1 MCKPNPYL
9 GRVVVLVA
17 LIFSGTC
24 QAEYILSAPPRESPE
39 AGTELYGPL
48 AEHLSEL
55 LGEKVTYKQP
65 DNWLHYQ
72 RELRNGVYDI
82 VFDGPHFIS
91 WRIKHLQHKVLVKL
105 PGTLVFYIVAK
116 KSNTAVTKLKN
127 LIGKR
132 ICAIPPPNLA
142 TMTVIDQFKNPVRQ
156 PDIFPVKGGFPAV
169 AKAFSA
175 GSCQAAVFR
184 NTFYKKKLSD
194 DYRSNVKKLFVSSPL
209 PNQAISVSQRINKK
223 QQNLISQSLTKGDGV
238 KIAKNIVKR
247 FGGKKAKAFI
257 VANQKDYLKQVDLL
271 EGIIFGW

>member
-1 MCKPNPYL
+1 MCKPNSYL
-9 GRVVVLVA
+9 GQAVMFVA
-17 LIFSGTC
+17 LIFSGSC
-24 QAEYILSAPPRESPE
+24 QAEYILSAPPRESSE
-39 AGTELYGPL
+39 AGKKLYGPL
-48 AEHLSEL
+48 AAHLSEL
-55 LGEKVTYKQP
+55 LGEKVTYQQP

-91 WRIKHLQHKVLVKL
+91 WRIKHLKHKVLVKL

-116 KSNTAVTKLKN
+116 KSNTVVKKLKN

-142 TMTVIDQFKNPVRQ
+142 TMMVIDQFQNPVRQ
-156 PDIFPVKGGFPAV
+156 PDIYPVKGGFPAV

-184 NTFYKKKLSD
+184 NTFYKKKLTDEFRNSI
-194 DYRSNVKKLFVSSPL
+194 KKLFVSTPL

-223 QQNLISQSLTKGDGV
+223 QQNLIIRSLTQGDGV
-238 KIAKNIVKR
+238 KIVKNIVKR
-247 FGGKKAKAFI
+247 FGGKKAKSFI
-257 VANQKDYLKQVDLL
+257 VAKQKDYLKQVDLL